1 MKRDWQSCAQATRG
15 CGYGDGAVVKTLH
28 WHTENPSKRKRGLG
42 TPDRLRR
49 ISRPASKNASLFWF
63 KPPAYKV
70 RLRFNSQR
78 KKTKKDEMHSVSPK
92 KRLHFTTKPAE
103 AEESLSLNSVDSNVV
118 STF

>member
-15 CGYGDGAVVKTLH
+15 CGYGDGAVVKTSH
-28 WHTENPSKRKRGLG
+28 WHTENPSKGKRGLG

-78 KKTKKDEMHSVSPK
+78 KKTKKTKCILYAQRNVSYSILQQNPLRLK
-92 KRLHFTTKPAE
+92 KVCL
-103 AEESLSLNSVDSNVV
+103 
-118 STF
+118 